1 MASPHVITRGQL
13 YPCTLSGPL
22 QTTEGANLMMRTTL
36 VRMGGFALL
45 AVGTAITF
53 AAPANAAPA
62 DGPST
67 SDAIQE
73 ALQRDL
79 GLTPQQAEVRFQQE
93 KVAFS
98 KETTL
103 RIVLGDDYAA
113 SRFDA
118 TSGKLVVDVADASRA
133 AEVTSAGAVAR
144 VVEHSASELNAVQ
157 SSLEQGSASM
167 PKSVTSWYV
176 DGATNSVVVEVH
188 GDQATAASWAKSLGA
203 DVRFVKVI
211 GGQAIRNSSARC
223 SAGFNARSSSGARY
237 VIDAGHCGNLG
248 GTWSGSGGTLGTVF
262 RSSFPGNDYSAIN
275 VSSSAAVSTALVDR
289 YSSGSDVTVA
299 GSSGGS
305 VGAAVC
311 RSGSTTGWHCGT
323 ITALNT
329 TVTYPQGSVGQMI
342 RTNVC
347 AEPGD
352 SGGSLVTSPGSGTR
366 VTALGLTSGGSG
378 NCSSG
383 GTTFFQPVNEALNA
397 YSLSLV
403 TG

>member
-1 MASPHVITRGQL
+1 
-13 YPCTLSGPL
+13 
-22 QTTEGANLMMRTTL
+22 MMRTTL

-45 AVGTAITF
+45 AVGTAVTV
-53 AAPANAAPA
+53 AVPANAAPA
-62 DGPST
+62 DGSST
-67 SDAIQE
+67 SSAIQE

-79 GLTPQQAEVRFQQE
+79 GLSPQQAQVRFEQERIAFSQE
-93 KVAFS
+93 K
-98 KETTL
+98 TL

-113 SRFDA
+113 SRFDGS
-118 TSGKLVVDVADASRA
+118 SGKLVVDVTDASRVA
-133 AEVTSAGAVAR
+133 DVTAEGAVAR
-144 VVEHSASELNAVQ
+144 VVQHSAAELNATQ
-157 SSLEQGSASM
+157 NKLEQSSASM

-176 DGATNSVVVEVH
+176 DGVSNSVVVE
-188 GDQATAASWAKSLGA
+188 GTDAGAASWAKSMGA
-203 DVRFVKVI
+203 TVRFVQVSERPQTLWNVI

-223 SAGFNARSSSGARY
+223 SAGFNARNNSTGARY

-275 VSSSAAVSTALVDR
+275 VSSSAAVSTGLVDR
-289 YSSGSDVTVA
+289 YSAGADVRVT

-305 VGAAVC
+305 VGQAVC

-323 ITALNT
+323 INALNT
-329 TVTYPQGSVGQMI
+329 TVQYQQGAVGQMI

-352 SGGSLVTSPGSGTR
+352 SGGSLVSNGTST

-383 GTTFFQPVNEALNA
+383 GTTFFQPVNEALSA
-397 YSLSLV
+397 YGLSLV